1 MSEQQD
7 KLEITPWV
15 VDLGHRIIQLQ
26 HVVSI
31 GNHAL
36 HPFRPL
42 GVLLL
47 LGGLGLIGSELIM
60 RGAVAFE
67 LQSRGSLPLWLGFG
81 AAGIGLFLL
90 LYARRVLLIRTSDGG
105 RVELPASSDEA
116 ATALMLRVRN
126 AMEAGSSHGSG
137 HAPQGYPPTQGSA
150 DVAGPRTG
158 FPAAMSYQSS
168 ASGRSHLASETGSM
182 QTGPAGRRIDGH
194 ANGHVG
200 RGAFGGAAAPEGI
213 PAGEP
218 ETVAYQRGGS
228 STASHAPMGGIAR
241 RQPGSEP
248 LALPT
253 TIPTGLPRDDGS
265 QELAALMEHVRRSDV
280 QHKDALLDLLRVV
293 EDHYRG
299 RASREDA
306 IAHWRSFAD
315 YVVQYLGSVDGLI
328 AHTERFG
335 RHMLGR

>member
-1 MSEQQD
+1 MPEQQD

-15 VDLGHRIIQLQ
+15 VDLGHRIIQLR

-31 GNHAL
+31 GRHAL

-47 LGGLGLIGSELIM
+47 LAGLGLIGGEMMM
-60 RGAVAFE
+60 RGAIAFE
-67 LQSRGSLPLWLGFG
+67 LQSGGSLPLWLGFG
-81 AAGIGLFLL
+81 AVGIGLFLL

-105 RVELPASSDEA
+105 RVELAASSDEA
-116 ATALMLRVRN
+116 AAALMLRVRN
-126 AMEAGSSHGSG
+126 AMEAGSGLGVG
-137 HAPQGYPPTQGSA
+137 HVPQGTQQAHGSA
-150 DVAGPRTG
+150 DVAGSAHAVLPVATQHHQSPTIR
-158 FPAAMSYQSS
+158 PQVSSDAADTIRRAESY
-168 ASGRSHLASETGSM
+168 T
-182 QTGPAGRRIDGH
+182 
-194 ANGHVG
+194 NGHTG
-200 RGAFGGAAAPEGI
+200 RGAFGGAVPPEGI
-213 PAGEP
+213 PTGEV
-218 ETVAYQRGGS
+218 ETTAYQRAGS
-228 STASHAPMGGIAR
+228 STASHASTGAIAR
-241 RQPGSEP
+241 RQQSSEP
-248 LALPT
+248 LALPS
-253 TIPTGLPRDDGS
+253 TIPAGLPRDDGS

-280 QHKDALLDLLRVV
+280 QHKEALLDLLRVV

-328 AHTERFG
+328 GRTERFG